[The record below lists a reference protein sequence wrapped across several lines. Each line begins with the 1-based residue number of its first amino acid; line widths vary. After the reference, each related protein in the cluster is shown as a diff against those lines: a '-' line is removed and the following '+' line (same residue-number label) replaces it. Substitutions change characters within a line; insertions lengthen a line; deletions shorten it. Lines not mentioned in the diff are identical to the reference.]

1 MTEETK
7 APTAELVPQHA
18 PNPYDEPQVITP
30 MELLRMAVSGG
41 ADIEK
46 LEKLMDLQLRWQKEE
61 AKQAFIKAMNAFKAD
76 PPEIVKDRHVAFKEV
91 RYNYAT
97 LANVCDQVT
106 GALSKHGISH
116 RWRTEQPS
124 EGLIRVTCILTHD
137 MGHSEETTLAAGP
150 DTTGSKNAI
159 QALGSAV
166 KYLQR
171 YTLLAATGLEA
182 GEEDNDGRGAPKWD
196 ELQQYLDAIKICHNL
211 EILQKTFGEGFKKAM
226 TAEDAG
232 AANQLVAAKDARKV
246 ELLKTEPA

>member
-1 MTEETK
+1 MTDEAK
-7 APTAELVPQHA
+7 TAEIVQHA
-18 PNPYDEPQVITP
+18 PNMYDEPRSITP
-30 MELLRMAVSGG
+30 MELLEMAVSKG
-41 ADIEK
+41 ADIDK
-46 LEKLMDLQLRWQKEE
+46 LEKLMDLKLRWDKEE
-61 AKQAFIKAMNAFKAD
+61 AKKAFVKAMNAFKAN
-76 PPEIVKDRHVAFKEV
+76 PPEIIKNKHVAYKEV

-106 GALSKHGISH
+106 GALSEHGISH

-137 MGHSEETTLAAGP
+137 MGHSEETMLAAGP

-182 GEEDNDGRGAPKWD
+182 GDGDNDGQGSPKWD
-196 ELQQYLDAIKICHNL
+196 KLQEYLDSMSTCPNL
-211 EILQKTFGEGFKKAM
+211 EALQATFKAGWIE
-226 TAEDAG
+226 AVKAQDN
-232 AANQLVAAKDARKV
+232 AAMKALVEAKDARKV
-246 ELLKTEPA
+246 ALVKEHIA

>member
-1 MTEETK
+1 MTDEAKTQ
-7 APTAELVPQHA
+7 TAEIVHA
-18 PNPYDEPQVITP
+18 PNPYDEPRSLTP
-30 MELLRMAVSGG
+30 MDLLQMAVDKN
-41 ADIEK
+41 ADIDK
-46 LEKLMDLQLRWQKEE
+46 LEKLLEMKRRWDADE
-61 AKQAFIKAMNAFKAD
+61 AKKAFIKALNAFKAD
-76 PPEIVKDRHVAFKEV
+76 PPEIVKDRHVAYKEV

-150 DTTGSKNAI
+150 DSTGSKNAI

-182 GEEDNDGRGAPKWD
+182 GDADNDGRSTAKWE
-196 ELQQYLDAIKICHNL
+196 ELQQYLDAIALCHNL
-211 EILQKTFGEGFKKAM
+211 EILQTTFGEGFKKAM
-226 TAEDAG
+226 AAEDAQ
-232 AANQLVAAKDARKV
+232 AANKLVAAKDTRKQ
-246 ELLKTEPA
+246 EILKTEAA